1 RRPAA
6 AAGSAKCGS
15 RRRSSGSA
23 VSWSGPPKATCA
35 TAFAAAP
42 CGSIAGWWD
51 IRRRRNQV
59 AASPP
64 PESPQADA
72 SVASAAQWVVYVLVS
87 ADRRRTYVGITLDL
101 ERRLAQH

>member
-1 RRPAA
+1 
-6 AAGSAKCGS
+6 
-15 RRRSSGSA
+15 
-23 VSWSGPPKATCA
+23 
-35 TAFAAAP
+35 
-42 CGSIAGWWD
+42 
-51 IRRRRNQV
+51 V

-101 ERRLAQH
+101 ERRLAQHNGTLPGGARSTRQGRPWALGARFGPCASRAEAQRLEAMLKRRRGQARLRAL